1 FTGVVAPAGTSATI
15 VAKLNAA
22 INESLKSA
30 DIVAALGKLG
40 AEVRTGSAQ
49 EFAAFIAKGRAMW
62 IHAGAPAGSQA
73 GGPRSAVAEDYQ
85 GTEVLRR
92 DDRHQQ
98 ERVLV
103 AGGIDRVLPHIVVGV
118 VMRVRRAADAV
129 ARLDV
134 EADAVAFFEHHRG
147 RPNLH
152 LYLDDLIGLEP
163 LPPQMFVIGPIGPR

>member
-1 FTGVVAPAGTSATI
+1 MSQWSNRPPVRAGERTS
-15 VAKLNAA
+15 
-22 INESLKSA
+22 
-30 DIVAALGKLG
+30 
-40 AEVRTGSAQ
+40 
-49 EFAAFIAKGRAMW
+49 W
-62 IHAGAPAGSQA
+62 
-73 GGPRSAVAEDYQ
+73 
-85 GTEVLRR
+85 RR

-103 AGGIDRVLPHIVVGV
+103 AAGMDRILPDIVVGV

-152 LYLDDLIGLEP
+152 LYLDDLIRLEP
-163 LPPQMFVIGPIGPR
+163 LPLQMLVIGPIGPR

>member
-1 FTGVVAPAGTSATI
+1 MTVGLGV
-15 VAKLNAA
+15 
-22 INESLKSA
+22 
-30 DIVAALGKLG
+30 
-40 AEVRTGSAQ
+40 
-49 EFAAFIAKGRAMW
+49 
-62 IHAGAPAGSQA
+62 
-73 GGPRSAVAEDYQ
+73 GPRDLAGLAVARADLVDLERSDRSAARLVRLRRLIDVAMIKPSS
-85 GTEVLRR
+85 GASERTSSRR

-103 AGGIDRVLPHIVVGV
+103 AAGMDRVLSHVVVSV

-152 LYLDDLIGLEP
+152 LYLDDLVGLEP
-163 LPPQMFVIGPIGPR
+163 LPPQMLVIGSIRPR